1 MYERCRSKNEGGVCA
16 TSKPNERWEGEFLC
30 ICVYLTF
37 YSKIDHID
45 KLGSTDNKEIK
56 NNSDI

>member
-1 MYERCRSKNEGGVCA
+1 MNAVDLKMKEESALRANPMNEG
-16 TSKPNERWEGEFLC
+16 WGEFLC